1 MKEHPKIEI
10 IEILEI
16 GFGGLE
22 HTKQEI
28 FLHITCFFNMKQKDY
43 IVEILDCLG
52 LHPKIGLKVLNE
64 RSLLKYYGNT
74 CWMHD
79 LLEKMGQDIIRRNYP
94 EEPGKWRKLWLYKDI
109 HNVLMKNTVRDCLDN
124 IPYYVIQRS

>member
-1 MKEHPKIEI
+1 
-10 IEILEI
+10 
-16 GFGGLE
+16 
-22 HTKQEI
+22 
-28 FLHITCFFNMKQKDY
+28 MKQKYY

-79 LLEKMGQDIIRRNYP
+79 LLQKMGQDIIRRNYP
-94 EEPGKWRKLWLYKDI
+94 EELGKWRKLWPYKDI
-109 HNVLMKNTVRDCLDN
+109 HNVLMKNTVRYCLDN